1 MNYYNE
7 IKNKLID
14 NEVYKK
20 VKDYSKNKND
30 LTTYYE
36 VGKLLYEAGNKYEE
50 RTIKKYSKR
59 LVIEVGKKYNKRTL
73 FRMRQFYNMIEIQK
87 VSPVATKLMWSHYTE
102 ILSLSNINE
111 INYSINITEEY
122 NLSVRELRERLK
134 KKNIK
139 YY

>member
-14 NEVYKK
+14 NKVYKE

-102 ILSLSNINE
+102 I
-111 INYSINITEEY
+111 
-122 NLSVRELRERLK
+122 
-134 KKNIK
+134 
-139 YY
+139 

>member
-1 MNYYNE
+1 MKYYNE

-14 NEVYKK
+14 NKVYKE

-30 LTTYYE
+30 LTTYYA
-36 VGKLLYEAGNKYEE
+36 VGKLLYEAGNKYGEGI
-50 RTIKKYSKR
+50 IKKYSER
-59 LVIEVGKKYNKRTL
+59 LVIEVGRNYNERTL
-73 FRMRQFYNMIEIQK
+73 RRIRQFYNMIEIQK

-134 KKNIK
+134 TKNIK

>member
-1 MNYYNE
+1 MKYYNE
-7 IKNKLID
+7 IKSKLID

-20 VKDYSKNKND
+20 VKDYSKNRNN
-30 LTTYYE
+30 LSTYYA
-36 VGKLLYEAGNKYEE
+36 VGKLLYEAGNKYREGI
-50 RTIKKYSKR
+50 IKKYSER

-134 KKNIK
+134 TKNIK